1 MAEPVAME
9 LARLQEK
16 VEGIQRELARYVGL
30 QDEQVADNRRQ
41 FAEITGSLNRIEN
54 QIGQDVKVLQTKHL
68 VLAAIFMA
76 LLQIAALA
84 VAAWGV
90 LRDNGRRTESDQR
103 SAQRLATGGAALD
116 SRVGYLRQ
124 ETLNGGGQDSV
135 SDRVASAGIAG
146 ERD

>member
-30 QDEQVADNRRQ
+30 QDEQAADNRRQ
-41 FAEITGSLNRIEN
+41 FADITGSLNRIEN

-68 VLAAIFMA
+68 VLAAVLMA
-76 LLQIAALA
+76 LIQIAALA

-90 LRDNGRRTESDQR
+90 LRDNGRRTEISQHD
-103 SAQRLATGGAALD
+103 SEHLATDTA
-116 SRVGYLRQ
+116 RVPDLVGSVRE
-124 ETLNGGGQDSV
+124 ETPDGSSEAVV
-135 SDRVASAGIAG
+135 SDRVASAGVD
-146 ERD
+146 R